1 MLRGNTPGL
10 RLPKRTPYEA
20 LATVMG
26 GQQVYIQT
34 FRPCN
39 DGGVIVTTQYQIFF
53 SAKSRF
59 GAKLSREE
67 TQERAT
73 NVGPVKNKEKKRER
87 KRGKEGSKDRSFC
100 THVRTFSFDPSFPL
114 FLFLSFFLF
123 FSFFLTGPTSV
134 ALSCVSSRLNFGPKS
149 IFAQNK
155 ALGTVM
161 GDQHT
166 HENVHPGRS

>member
-1 MLRGNTPGL
+1 MNGENVFGIV
-10 RLPKRTPYEA
+10 YGA

-26 GQQVYIQT
+26 GQQVCIQT

-53 SAKSRF
+53 FFPAKSRF

-87 KRGKEGSKDRSFC
+87 KREREREGRKDQKIE
-100 THVRTFSFDPSFPL
+100 
-114 FLFLSFFLF
+114 
-123 FSFFLTGPTSV
+123 
-134 ALSCVSSRLNFGPKS
+134 VSAP
-149 IFAQNK
+149 
-155 ALGTVM
+155 M
-161 GDQHT
+161 
-166 HENVHPGRS
+166 